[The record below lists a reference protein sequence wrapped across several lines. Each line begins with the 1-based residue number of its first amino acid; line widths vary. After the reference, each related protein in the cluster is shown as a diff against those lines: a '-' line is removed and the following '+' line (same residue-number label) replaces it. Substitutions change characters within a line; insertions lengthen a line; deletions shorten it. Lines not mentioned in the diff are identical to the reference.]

1 MQVGTMLGGFL
12 AVTWQ
17 QLKKG
22 NLPVIRSFVHNPTLI
37 SYLEEHKEFQ
47 SGHER
52 SSESD
57 ERLGESLG
65 GRVIH

>member
-1 MQVGTMLGGFL
+1 M
-12 AVTWQ
+12 
-17 QLKKG
+17 
-22 NLPVIRSFVHNPTLI
+22 RNPTLI

-65 GRVIH
+65 GRVIHCERLGESLRSWMPL